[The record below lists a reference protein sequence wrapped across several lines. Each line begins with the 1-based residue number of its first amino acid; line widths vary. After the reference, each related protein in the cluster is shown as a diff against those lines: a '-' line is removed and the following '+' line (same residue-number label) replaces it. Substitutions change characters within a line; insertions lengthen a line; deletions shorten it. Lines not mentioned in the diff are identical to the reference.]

1 MMSMYGIQ
9 RTKDFKR
16 QLRKVKDK
24 QSQENIKSKIK
35 EIANT
40 VEDNPDHYKNLKR
53 PLQKYKRA
61 HVNNS
66 FVLIFRVKK
75 IKRLSFLIIIIMIR
89 FINNRFIYFNI
100 LAILVCAGILRIL

>member
-1 MMSMYGIQ
+1 MYDIQ

-16 QLRKVKDK
+16 QLKKVKDK
-24 QSQENIKSKIK
+24 KSQENIKSKMS

-40 VEDNPDHYKNLKR
+40 VEDNPDHYKNLKK

-66 FVLIFRVKK
+66 FVLIFRIDKE
-75 IKRLSFLIIIIMIR
+75 
-89 FINNRFIYFNI
+89 NRKVIFFDYSHHDSSYK
-100 LAILVCAGILRIL
+100 

>member
-1 MMSMYGIQ
+1 MYGIQ

-66 FVLIFRVKK
+66 FVLIFRVDEENKK
-75 IKRLSFLIIIIMIR
+75 VIFFDYNHHDK
-89 FINNRFIYFNI
+89 IYK
-100 LAILVCAGILRIL
+100 